1 MSMLRVEDLEVSYG
15 VGPVLH
21 GINVTV
27 PDGKI
32 IALLGAN
39 GAGKSTTLRTISGL
53 TKILRGKV
61 EFDGVD
67 LAKKTPAEIVQM
79 GIAHVPEGRQVFP
92 QLTVFD
98 NLRIGAYSTW
108 RKGHVQELIDRQCQ
122 LFPWLKDRRNQMAGT
137 LSGGEQQMLAIARGL
152 MSEPKVLMLDEPSL
166 GLAPVIIENIFDKIV
181 EINKQ
186 GTTILLV
193 EQNAMLALET
203 CDYAYVL
210 SVGRIVMEGSR
221 EELLNKEDLIT
232 AYLGGKA
239 S

>member
-1 MSMLRVEDLEVSYG
+1 MLKVQDLEVSYG
-15 VGPVLH
+15 VAPVLH
-21 GINVTV
+21 GINLEV

-53 TKILRGKV
+53 TRVLRGKV

-67 LAKKTPAEIVQM
+67 LTRKTPAEIVQL
-79 GIAHVPEGRQVFP
+79 GIAHVPEGRQIFP
-92 QLTVFD
+92 QLTVLE
-98 NLRIGAYSTW
+98 NLKIGAYSTW
-108 RKGHVQELIDRQCQ
+108 RKKNVAELIDKQFQ
-122 LFPWLKDRRNQMAGT
+122 LFPWLKERSKQLAGT

-152 MSEPKVLMLDEPSL
+152 MCEPKVLMLDEPSL
-166 GLAPVIIENIFDKIV
+166 GLAPVMIENIFEKIV
-181 EINKQ
+181 EINKL

-203 CDYAYVL
+203 CHYAYVL
-210 SVGRIVMEGSR
+210 SVGRIVMQGTS
-221 EELLNKEDLIT
+221 EELMSKEELIT

>member
-1 MSMLRVEDLEVSYG
+1 MLRVEDLEASYG
-15 VGPVLH
+15 VAPVLH
-21 GINVTV
+21 GISLDV

-53 TKILRGKV
+53 TRVLRGKI

-67 LAKKTPAEIVQM
+67 LTKKTPAECVRL

-92 QLTVFD
+92 QLTVME
-98 NLRIGAYSTW
+98 NLKIGAYSTW
-108 RKGHVQELIDRQCQ
+108 KRGNVSELIDKQFQ
-122 LFPWLKDRRNQMAGT
+122 MFPWLKERSKQLAGT
-137 LSGGEQQMLAIARGL
+137 LSGGEQQMLAVARGL
-152 MSEPKVLMLDEPSL
+152 MCEPKVLMLDEPSL
-166 GLAPVIIENIFDKIV
+166 GLAPVIIESIFEKII
-181 EINKQ
+181 EINRL

-203 CDYAYVL
+203 CHYAYVL
-210 SVGRIVMEGSR
+210 SVGRMVMQGTSTQLMSK
-221 EELLNKEDLIT
+221 EELIT

-239 S
+239 V

>member
-1 MSMLRVEDLEVSYG
+1 MLKIEDLEVSYG

-21 GINVTV
+21 GISLNV
-27 PDGKI
+27 PEGKI

-39 GAGKSTTLRTISGL
+39 GAGKSTTLRTVSGL
-53 TKILRGKV
+53 TKVLRGRV

-67 LAKKTPAEIVQM
+67 LTKKTPAEIVQL
-79 GIAHVPEGRQVFP
+79 GIAHVPEGRQIFP
-92 QLTVFD
+92 QLTVLE
-98 NLRIGAYSTW
+98 NLKIGAYSTW
-108 RKGHVQELIDRQCQ
+108 KKGHLQELIERQFQ
-122 LFPWLKDRRNQMAGT
+122 LFPWLKDRQKQVAGT
-137 LSGGEQQMLAIARGL
+137 LSGGEQQMLAVARGL

-166 GLAPVIIENIFDKIV
+166 GLAPVIIENIFDKIA

-203 CDYAYVL
+203 CHYAYVL
-210 SVGRIVMEGSR
+210 SVGRIVMEGSSKD
-221 EELLNKEDLIT
+221 LISKEDLIT

>member
-1 MSMLRVEDLEVSYG
+1 MLKIQDLEVSYG
-15 VGPVLH
+15 IAPVLH
-21 GINVTV
+21 GINLEV

-53 TKILRGKV
+53 TRILRGKV
-61 EFDGVD
+61 EFDGID
-67 LAKKTPAEIVQM
+67 LTKKTPAEIVQL
-79 GIAHVPEGRQVFP
+79 GIAHVPEGRQIFP
-92 QLTVFD
+92 QLTVLE
-98 NLRIGAYSTW
+98 NLKIGAYSTW
-108 RKGHVQELIDRQCQ
+108 RKANVADLIDKQFQ
-122 LFPWLKDRRNQMAGT
+122 LFPWLKQRTKQMAGT

-152 MSEPKVLMLDEPSL
+152 MCEPKVLMLDEPSL
-166 GLAPVIIENIFDKIV
+166 GLAPVIIENIFEKII
-181 EINKQ
+181 EINKL

-203 CDYAYVL
+203 CHYAYVL
-210 SVGRIVMEGSR
+210 SVGRIVMQGTSK
-221 EELLNKEDLIT
+221 ELMGKEDLIT

>member
-1 MSMLRVEDLEVSYG
+1 MLRVEDLEVSYG